1 MDIDSDIKNLKIRIP
16 PIQITKPKKKIT
28 LFTLL
33 CCCFYQEE
41 DNYDDGE

>member
-1 MDIDSDIKNLKIRIP
+1 MDIDVSNLKIRIP
-16 PIQITKPKKKIT
+16 PIQFTKPKKKIT

-41 DNYDDGE
+41 DDDDL